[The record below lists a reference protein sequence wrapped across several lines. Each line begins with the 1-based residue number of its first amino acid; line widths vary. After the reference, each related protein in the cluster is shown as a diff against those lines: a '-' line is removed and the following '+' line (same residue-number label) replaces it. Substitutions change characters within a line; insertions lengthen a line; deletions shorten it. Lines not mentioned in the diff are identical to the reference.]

1 MPSRVFKSTKS
12 TEIRFDYK
20 LSHPSGGF
28 FLCNCLA
35 DFPLMYIFAAEMLRI
50 TKESVI
56 IALLL
61 LVPLRGLAVGDTKGE
76 MLANEADSLYG
87 LQQYGEAQR
96 VAEQAL
102 AQSRSEA
109 NTQCEADCLNLLA
122 IIHIRQGQFSEA
134 VKYAKQ
140 CYALDEKSGDPDAMS
155 SSLNTLAGIYM
166 SMRQPQEAEKYVLK
180 GIQYASKVDNPQRLA
195 VLHGMASEVYHILK
209 QEERSLDYATKA
221 YEMEKNLG
229 RKDKMAIRQAMRA
242 NALIALQRDAEA
254 RQALDEAIPGL
265 RISGNTHSLGIA
277 CNQMGLLMH
286 QVQNDSA
293 AVRYYNEALKIFLSQ
308 HDLFN
313 ESKSRHG
320 LYEALRHSNPDLAME
335 HNDRYNELRDSL
347 YDEKTGQLL
356 SKYAVEYGYDELQ
369 AETTEMQRSYRLYI
383 IIGVI
388 LLLAVLSYGL
398 WRVRHDRRRMQE
410 LIRQVEAMRIAAL
423 AEPTTVVDE
432 SAETET
438 IAESASESTQDEIAT
453 EDRLFIM
460 RLVQVVNDNLSSG
473 QYGVETIASEMNM
486 SVQTFRRR
494 LMSVT
499 GESPKAFI
507 SAIQM
512 ERAAKLLTDNPDMP
526 ISRVANLCGYDET
539 NSFGRVFKRAY
550 GVTPSQYRES
560 LNVT

>member
-1 MPSRVFKSTKS
+1 M
-12 TEIRFDYK
+12 
-20 LSHPSGGF
+20 
-28 FLCNCLA
+28 
-35 DFPLMYIFAAEMLRI
+35 
-50 TKESVI
+50 
-56 IALLL
+56 
-61 LVPLRGLAVGDTKGE
+61 
-76 MLANEADSLYG
+76 
-87 LQQYGEAQR
+87 
-96 VAEQAL
+96 
-102 AQSRSEA
+102 
-109 NTQCEADCLNLLA
+109 
-122 IIHIRQGQFSEA
+122 
-134 VKYAKQ
+134 
-140 CYALDEKSGDPDAMS
+140 
-155 SSLNTLAGIYM
+155 
-166 SMRQPQEAEKYVLK
+166 
-180 GIQYASKVDNPQRLA
+180 
-195 VLHGMASEVYHILK
+195 
-209 QEERSLDYATKA
+209 
-221 YEMEKNLG
+221 
-229 RKDKMAIRQAMRA
+229 
-242 NALIALQRDAEA
+242 
-254 RQALDEAIPGL
+254 
-265 RISGNTHSLGIA
+265 
-277 CNQMGLLMH
+277 
-286 QVQNDSA
+286 
-293 AVRYYNEALKIFLSQ
+293 
-308 HDLFN
+308 
-313 ESKSRHG
+313 
-320 LYEALRHSNPDLAME
+320 
-335 HNDRYNELRDSL
+335 
-347 YDEKTGQLL
+347 L

>member
-1 MPSRVFKSTKS
+1 
-12 TEIRFDYK
+12 
-20 LSHPSGGF
+20 
-28 FLCNCLA
+28 
-35 DFPLMYIFAAEMLRI
+35 MYIFAAEMLRI

-209 QEERSLDYATKA
+209 QDERSLDYATKA
-221 YEMEKNLG
+221 YEMERRLG